1 MIRSVAS
8 VIIQEVIHF
17 LRGCFLWDLHWR
29 SQKRNVFII
38 GMVEILPLSLW
49 MLDVGITIIPS
60 VDFEVACFAGVDGAH
75 YHGWE
80 GGVGLI
86 VLCFS
91 CLRSPSPFHATAAI
105 TRASGRSKL
114 TLGLRNEDQSKV

>member
-1 MIRSVAS
+1 
-8 VIIQEVIHF
+8 
-17 LRGCFLWDLHWR
+17 
-29 SQKRNVFII
+29 
-38 GMVEILPLSLW
+38 MVEILPLSLW
-49 MLDVGITIIPS
+49 MLDVGITIVPR
-60 VDFEVACFAGVDGAH
+60 VYTEAALPAGVDDAH
-75 YHGWE
+75 CHGCE

-91 CLRSPSPFHATAAI
+91 CLRSPGPFHATGAI